1 MKITKIKPSDSFL
14 QHSENDE
21 GDGMNQ
27 GYVSVILICIS
38 LILLASGWRKEMAGD
53 ASHKGILLFF
63 AGWIVGSRLNLRL
76 SELLT
81 LNLVCVPLLITILA
95 VLFGSRDRMNG
106 VHLISAGIFMSLVFL
121 LQQQISSAAPMMVV
135 FFPLIDA
142 AGLLGMLAA
151 GLFRRP
157 LEQIAA
163 ISLALLVGNLLFQII
178 RPDPV
183 PIHLGDAYF
192 QDEWWLSVVLSR
204 SFSVVSNGFL
214 KIWKSTISVR
224 ADRRKGYRE

>member
-1 MKITKIKPSDSFL
+1 
-14 QHSENDE
+14 
-21 GDGMNQ
+21 MNQ
-27 GYVSVILICIS
+27 GYISVILICIL

-76 SELLT
+76 SEQIT
-81 LNLVCVPLLITILA
+81 LNLVCVPLLITFLA
-95 VLFGSRDRMNG
+95 VWFESRRRMNG
-106 VHLISAGIFMSLVFL
+106 LHLVSGGIFMSMAFVLE
-121 LQQQISSAAPMMVV
+121 QQISSAAPMMVV

-142 AGLLGMLAA
+142 ALLLGMLAV

-163 ISLALLVGNLLFQII
+163 VSLALLIGNLLFQII
-178 RPDPV
+178 RRDPV

-192 QDEWWLSVVLSR
+192 QDEWWLTVVLSR
-204 SFSVVSNGFL
+204 GLSEILNACL
-214 KIWKSTISVR
+214 KIWRNTMSVKLN
-224 ADRRKGYRE
+224 RRRGYRE